1 MKASEI
7 KQAVCTQLGIS
18 EFEYD
23 QEVFNSGVHFI
34 EFVIEDMEYIL
45 RVISYNKKYW
55 AWWHNQFQLADMRL
69 LASGITKIEWFDN
82 HTPAGTLVYPADSLF
97 EETYKEMAHKITQEA
112 ELC

>member
-34 EFVIEDMEYIL
+34 EFVIEDMEYIR

-69 LASGITKIEWFDN
+69 LASGITKIEWYDN
-82 HTPAGTLVYPADSLF
+82 HTPAGTLVYPPDSLF